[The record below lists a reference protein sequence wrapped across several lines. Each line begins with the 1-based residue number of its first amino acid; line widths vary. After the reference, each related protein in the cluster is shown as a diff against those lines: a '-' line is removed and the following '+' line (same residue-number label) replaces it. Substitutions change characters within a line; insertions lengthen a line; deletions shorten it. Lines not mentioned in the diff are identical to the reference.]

1 MIKWNNGVSRRSL
14 TVTAKKWT
22 EKCEVRAELLVVLLK
37 IPLLLRFIYSPGAK
51 TKVKKQKKQK
61 CQTFQILLQ
70 PQDFRPTS

>member
-37 IPLLLRFIYSPGAK
+37 IPLLVRFIYSPGAK
-51 TKVKKQKKQK
+51 TKVEKQGKQK

-70 PQDFRPTS
+70 PQDFPPTS